1 MAMNNIGIGAG
12 IVGIVGA
19 LVVAPVLFGS
29 WYTIDEGERGVI
41 LMNGKYVEVADPGLH
56 FKWPIIESVEK
67 ISIRS
72 YTQVY
77 SGMTAYSKD
86 QQPAQL
92 QASVTFS
99 VPADQVATVYSEYT
113 NIDNL
118 VARVLDRVV
127 PNQMENVFGKY
138 TAISVVQNR
147 EKFSHDV
154 REAIMAN
161 LPPEVHVE
169 GVNVENIDFSN
180 AYEQSVE
187 DRMKAEVEVAT
198 RNQNLEKEKINA
210 QIVETTAQGEAAANL
225 ARAEAEAAAIRM
237 RGEASAAAIRARADA
252 LRENAQLV
260 ELIKAERWNGVLPT
274 TVLPNDT
281 VPFIDAK

>member
-1 MAMNNIGIGAG
+1 MNNIGIGAG

-210 QIVETTAQGEAAANL
+210 QIVETTAQGEAAANH

>member
-1 MAMNNIGIGAG
+1 MNNIGIGAG